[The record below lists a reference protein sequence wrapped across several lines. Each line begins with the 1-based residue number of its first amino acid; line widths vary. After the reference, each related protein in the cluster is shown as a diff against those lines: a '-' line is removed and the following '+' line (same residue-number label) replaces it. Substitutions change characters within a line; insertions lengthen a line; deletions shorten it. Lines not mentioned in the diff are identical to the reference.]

1 MGLEATSSER
11 RRAPLKVLSVAV
23 GQPLVW
29 LAAAWRDMRANPIAS
44 VSYGLLFAII
54 GDLITIFAWRQ
65 GHLFIA
71 ATSGFLLIAPL
82 LCGGLYEISR
92 RRQSGQSS
100 TFLESLAGGR
110 RNAGELIKLGLLLA
124 IIALCWERV
133 STLLFLVLA
142 PHIPPDLL
150 ILLAEMP
157 KLPENRDLMIIWL
170 MSGGSLAL
178 LVFAITVV
186 SVPLLLDRQVDFIVA
201 MRTSLSAVDAN
212 IRLMVFWAALVA
224 ALTVLGIGTL
234 FFGLIVLMPLI
245 GHASWH
251 AYRDLVEQRAASDHP
266 DSPPATARR

>member
-1 MGLEATSSER
+1 MGLEATSPER
-11 RRAPLKVLSVAV
+11 RRAPLNVRSVAV
-23 GQPLVW
+23 GQPLLW
-29 LAAAWRDMRANPIAS
+29 LAEAWRDMRANPIAS
-44 VSYGLLFAII
+44 LSYGLLFAIF

-92 RRQSGQSS
+92 RRQAGQSS
-100 TFLESLAGGR
+100 TFLVSLAGGR
-110 RNAGELIKLGLLLA
+110 RNARELIKLGVLLA
-124 IIALCWERV
+124 LVGLSWERI
-133 STLLFLVLA
+133 STLLFLLLA

-150 ILLAEMP
+150 SLLAEMP

-170 MSGGSLAL
+170 LSGGSLAL

-186 SVPLLLDRQVDFIVA
+186 SVPLLLDRRVDFIAA
-201 MRTSLSAVDAN
+201 MRTSLRAVDAN
-212 IRLMVFWAALVA
+212 IRLMILWAAMVA
-224 ALTVLGIGTL
+224 TLTVLGIGTL

-251 AYRDLVEQRAASDHP
+251 AYRDLVE
-266 DSPPATARR
+266 

>member
-11 RRAPLKVLSVAV
+11 RRAPLKVRSVAV

-29 LAAAWRDMRANPIAS
+29 LAAGWRDMRANPIAS
-44 VSYGLLFAII
+44 LSYGLLFAII

-92 RRQSGQSS
+92 RRQAGQSS

-110 RNAGELIKLGLLLA
+110 RNARELIKLGLLLA
-124 IIALCWERV
+124 IIGLCWERI

-170 MSGGSLAL
+170 MSGGSLAF
-178 LVFAITVV
+178 VFAITVV

-224 ALTVLGIGTL
+224 ALTVFGI
-234 FFGLIVLMPLI
+234 
-245 GHASWH
+245 
-251 AYRDLVEQRAASDHP
+251 
-266 DSPPATARR
+266 SPCFLA

>member
-11 RRAPLKVLSVAV
+11 QRAPLNVRSVAT
-23 GQPLVW
+23 GQPLMW
-29 LAAAWRDMRANPIAS
+29 LAAAWRDMRANPVAS
-44 VSYGLLFAII
+44 LSYGLLFAIF

-92 RRQSGQSS
+92 RRQAGLSS
-100 TFLESLAGGR
+100 TFLVSLAGGR
-110 RNAGELIKLGLLLA
+110 RNARELVKLGLLLA
-124 IIALCWERV
+124 IVGLCWERI
-133 STLLFLVLA
+133 STLLFLLLA

-150 ILLAEMP
+150 VLLAEMP

-178 LVFAITVV
+178 LVFAVTVV
-186 SVPLLLDRQVDFIVA
+186 SVPLLLDRQVGFIAA
-201 MRTSLSAVDAN
+201 MRTSLRAVDAN
-212 IRLMVFWAALVA
+212 ILLMVFWAALVA
-224 ALTVLGIGTL
+224 TLTMVGIATL

-251 AYRDLVEQRAASDHP
+251 AYRDLVE
-266 DSPPATARR
+266 

>member
-11 RRAPLKVLSVAV
+11 RRAPLKVRSVAV

-92 RRQSGQSS
+92 RRQAGQSS

-124 IIALCWERV
+124 IIGLCWERV

-212 IRLMVFWAALVA
+212 IRVMVFWAALVA

-266 DSPPATARR
+266 DSQTARR